1 MKRLITFFR
10 LDANLSLKDSIT
22 IYSLVSPIIL
32 AILFAILLPGVQDLR
47 IDLAVQQSGIPDQRI
62 LQRLGEYGSLEVL
75 PDRSAVIAR
84 VQEYDDMAGIT
95 WNADGS
101 PEIILEGNESAVDAE
116 LIAALLRA
124 AADDAPGF
132 SASSRNLGGEGAPIT
147 EYITVM
153 MVMLGLLIGGL
164 LIGFNIVEEKES
176 GVIRA
181 LATSPLRIGEYIAAR
196 SIFALI
202 IGVVSGFLSLV
213 ILMGFTV
220 NLGLFFLAVGL
231 SLLVALPFGF
241 IIGSFADNQ
250 MTAFAM
256 VKLLMMVFM
265 SIPLVSIFVPAGF
278 QWLFYILPNYWMFV
292 LLSNVI
298 VGEAW
303 THSGLLFSAVATLVS
318 GLAFIALLIPAM
330 KKRLKLR

>member
-1 MKRLITFFR
+1 
-10 LDANLSLKDSIT
+10 
-22 IYSLVSPIIL
+22 
-32 AILFAILLPGVQDLR
+32 
-47 IDLAVQQSGIPDQRI
+47 
-62 LQRLGEYGSLEVL
+62 
-75 PDRSAVIAR
+75 
-84 VQEYDDMAGIT
+84 MAGIT

-220 NLGLFFLAVGL
+220 N
-231 SLLVALPFGF
+231 P
-241 IIGSFADNQ
+241 
-250 MTAFAM
+250 
-256 VKLLMMVFM
+256 
-265 SIPLVSIFVPAGF
+265 VS
-278 QWLFYILPNYWMFV
+278 
-292 LLSNVI
+292 S
-298 VGEAW
+298 
-303 THSGLLFSAVATLVS
+303 THL
-318 GLAFIALLIPAM
+318 
-330 KKRLKLR
+330 